1 MLALRRVVLRAND
14 KRALRMS
21 SLDQWKPWVWAVFA
35 FNCLFAT
42 VFALLCWET
51 YRQFRNVAKSAAPA
65 LVDVKE
71 WCVAKLAASCA
82 WGHPVATDV
91 HALLQDCAV

>member
-1 MLALRRVVLRAND
+1 
-14 KRALRMS
+14 MS

-51 YRQFRNVAKSAAPA
+51 YRQFRNVTKSAAFAPA

-71 WCVAKLAASCA
+71 WCVSKFTA
-82 WGHPVATDV
+82 WRALGYLVATYV
-91 HALLQDCAV
+91 QVLLQDCAV